1 MSIVKLHKLL
11 GKTLCNIFDQNH
23 LTKVERYGI
32 IENSARLD
40 RQRAVECNIY
50 LLFCQ

>member
-1 MSIVKLHKLL
+1 MSTVKLHKLL

-23 LTKVERYGI
+23 LTKCAECGI
-32 IENSARLD
+32 MENSARLD